1 MVGCH
6 HKIENAQPITF
17 FCFIK
22 PVDPTP
28 AIPGEFEE
36 ELFFMASVSN
46 MPNKTRNMMSVRP
59 GHNNLLSLEGRTQTG
74 PLSSVRDF
82 KYMLLVNL

>member
-1 MVGCH
+1 VVGCH
-6 HKIENAQPITF
+6 HEIENAQTIAF

-59 GHNNLLSLEGRTQTG
+59 GEILSNVVDENLLSVSFPDIIGFG
-74 PLSSVRDF
+74 G
-82 KYMLLVNL
+82 